1 MADDSRRHWVPE
13 LAWRE
18 RDADEHGQVADG
30 GSAQQVLAKG
40 LTYAEAAG
48 LTEQQK
54 QEWEEELDELG
65 AELRNAASQPL
76 QPQHQP
82 ATDSR
87 VAVSEWTDAAEDEMQ
102 KLLAEQSDAGD
113 DAVRWRFFAVV
124 LAQGSMRW
132 TFWKIMDIMSG
143 VGLGGAERVVVG
155 GAR

>member
-1 MADDSRRHWVPE
+1 MGKSRMAAQRSTFWQRGSRTHRL
-13 LAWRE
+13 LA
-18 RDADEHGQVADG
+18 
-30 GSAQQVLAKG
+30 S
-40 LTYAEAAG
+40 
-48 LTEQQK
+48 
-54 QEWEEELDELG
+54 EELDELG

-87 VAVSEWTDAAEDEMQ
+87 VAVPEWTDAAEDEMQ
-102 KLLAEQSDAGD
+102 KLLAEQSDVGD
-113 DAVRWRFFAVV
+113 DAVRWRLFAVVLAQGSMRWRFFAVVLVQGSMRWRFFAVV